1 MSIAASLTG
10 SVASLPTAVPGTNG
24 MPMPAPNIV
33 GPLLSTVGT
42 TTPQPVPQPVMM
54 PSRGPPQASAA
65 SAPAP
70 AVASNVPPSAPPPSL
85 IANMPDPDD
94 VRRQKDQHLRTLDS
108 QLKEGLE
115 KLDTQIKEKRKMML
129 AQAEKQKIDFGLK
142 VDAEVKM
149 QELDLDKQ
157 FLSVVQYV
165 KQEAT
170 RQRAMLEQQAMQL
183 SFQYQEKKVEEDM
196 LAQQFE
202 LHKQQHAV
210 QETLQRQLPLAPLK
224 SLVPLPVPV
233 PKQSWQVGN
242 SPMPSVVPTPTV
254 EAVPSY
260 SLPAS
265 TVEVRELRTNSY
277 MPPVAAAPT
286 TYTSS
291 SYVPQ
296 VVAGTEIISASSYV
310 PTTRVAAPPTITT
323 SVITSS
329 AALTPSAP
337 IVRAATPITPAT
349 VISSPLQSSTV
360 LEPQPARVLKTLTRT
375 STSAKTLSVS
385 DSGKAATA
393 APDYAAG
400 SS

>member
-202 LHKQQHAV
+202 LHKQQHAI
-210 QETLQRQLPLAPLK
+210 QETIQRQPPVTPLK
-224 SLVPLPVPV
+224 SLVPLPVPM
-233 PKQSWQVGN
+233 PAHSTSQVGN

-277 MPPVAAAPT
+277 MPPVAAPQV
-286 TYTSS
+286 YTSS

-296 VVAGTEIISASSYV
+296 IVNGTEILTA
-310 PTTRVAAPPTITT
+310 PTTYVAAPPSIGASPAASELMVVQVPTT
-323 SVITSS
+323 MAT
-329 AALTPSAP
+329 
-337 IVRAATPITPAT
+337 TPITPAR
-349 VISSPLQSSTV
+349 VISTTPLPTTTV
-360 LEPQPARVLKTLTRT
+360 LEPQGLRGLKTMTLT

-385 DSGKAATA
+385 ESKARMA